1 LPLAGNNTDSNFY
14 VEGRPEPE
22 AGAEPA
28 AWYSSVTPDYFQT
41 MGIRL
46 IKGRWFGT
54 NDTADSTKVV
64 VISQKFVERY
74 FPDEDPIGRRIG
86 DQPSGPKANWR
97 EIVGV
102 VGDVK
107 QFGLDVD
114 SRVTMYLPHSQQPAR
129 FMTVVVRG
137 TGDLTTIAA
146 SVRSQIGAIDKD
158 LGVSNIRT
166 MEQVRDSSVAP
177 QRFTLLLLMIFAGA
191 AVLLAAVGIY
201 GVISYTVAQR
211 TPEIG
216 LRMALGASRQDV
228 VALVAKQGMLLTG
241 LGVCSGLLAAFGLTR
256 LIQTL
261 LFGVTS
267 TDPLTFGLIPVL
279 LAIVALAACVIPAR
293 RAARVDPMVALR
305 YE

>member
-1 LPLAGNNTDSNFY
+1 
-14 VEGRPEPE
+14 
-22 AGAEPA
+22 
-28 AWYSSVTPDYFQT
+28 
-41 MGIRL
+41 
-46 IKGRWFGT
+46 
-54 NDTADSTKVV
+54 V